1 MAKKLIYDYTI
12 DAASN
17 KISVKGNHRI
27 ETLLIITDITAGK
40 ILYKFANADFGFTSS
55 TFNTATGFTD
65 IILAQDLD
73 AIGVTNSDKLQ
84 VFFEDE
90 NTFTVSLDQKPEKLE
105 YTSFELS
112 KNEYSTESTN
122 MYFGV

>member
-40 ILYKFANADFGFTSS
+40 ILYKFANADFGFSSS

-65 IILAQDLD
+65 IILVQDLD

-90 NTFTVSLDQKPEKLE
+90 NIGYGDLLNALNISEIFGFKI
-105 YTSFELS
+105 TSS
-112 KNEYSTESTN
+112 I
-122 MYFGV
+122 